1 MIDGGPPRDFEQEL
15 HIIGPRSRQTLDSLT
30 RNSDH
35 RVQCP
40 IVLARTG
47 SEQTFRLGKSSLPP
61 PPSPRISLC
70 PGYVCDQADAT
81 SLPSRFPPSPSEMVL
96 SRVRVCMV
104 DDVRWVDVTTVF
116 MSSVLF
122 RRSSYLVSFT

>member
-1 MIDGGPPRDFEQEL
+1 MIDGGPPRYFEQEL
-15 HIIGPRSRQTLDSLT
+15 HIIGPRSRQTLDSFT
-30 RNSDH
+30 RNRDH

-47 SEQTFRLGKSSLPP
+47 SEQTFILGKNSPL
-61 PPSPRISLC
+61 PRISLC

>member
-15 HIIGPRSRQTLDSLT
+15 HIIGPRSRQTLDSFT
-30 RNSDH
+30 RNRDH

-47 SEQTFRLGKSSLPP
+47 SEQMFRLGKSS
-61 PPSPRISLC
+61 PPSAPRPISLC